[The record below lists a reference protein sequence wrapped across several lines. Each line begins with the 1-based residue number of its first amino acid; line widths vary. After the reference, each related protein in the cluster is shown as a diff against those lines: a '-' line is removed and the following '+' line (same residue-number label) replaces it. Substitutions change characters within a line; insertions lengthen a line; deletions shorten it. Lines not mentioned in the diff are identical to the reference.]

1 MKNNRVLIFLIIIVC
16 AFALISCSEE
26 VPENIQETQTPQNI
40 PNLNVV
46 TTKDN
51 AIFSAGTYTTNLSA
65 EFESATA
72 HGLETTDEFIVLENI
87 AKKMRQNPF
96 DPQHEIFYEK
106 SECSYLKG
114 SSGEYGTFYSMYD
127 IYISG
132 ESRYDYLHGTDI
144 LCQYFGYRDDGVQME
159 TVPTTQE
166 EAKKMAGEFIDSVY
180 GEDFVSNYEIHAIVE
195 DNGMYAY
202 QVVYVRMVAGY
213 KTDDTI
219 AVYID
224 YDGSIKVLKAPNV
237 GKYDYLID
245 RISKEK
251 VDSAKDILL
260 SKLQSF
266 DIEDFQVVGMAII
279 TDRVGNPYLKLRYSH
294 TVEHSATPHEEL
306 VYISIN

>member
-1 MKNNRVLIFLIIIVC
+1 MRYNRVLIFLIIIVC

-26 VPENIQETQTPQNI
+26 TPENIQETQTPQNI
-40 PNLNVV
+40 PDLDVI
-46 TTKDN
+46 TTKEN
-51 AIFSAGTYTTNLSA
+51 SIFSAGTYTTNLSA
-65 EFESATA
+65 EFKSAA
-72 HGLETTDEFIVLENI
+72 VHGIETIDEFKALDDI
-87 AKKMRQNPF
+87 AKKTRPDPF
-96 DPQHEIFYEK
+96 DPQREIVYEK

-202 QVVYVRMVAGY
+202 QVVYVRMVAEY

-224 YDGSIKVLKAPNV
+224 YDGTIKVMKVRRAP
-237 GKYDYLID
+237 
-245 RISKEK
+245 
-251 VDSAKDILL
+251 
-260 SKLQSF
+260 
-266 DIEDFQVVGMAII
+266 
-279 TDRVGNPYLKLRYSH
+279 
-294 TVEHSATPHEEL
+294 
-306 VYISIN
+306 